1 MIDDAE
7 GEVRLWMTARSTKS
21 AEVAVAAN
29 AEAKDAAFGEFEAVV
44 VEGNR

>member
-21 AEVAVAAN
+21 AEVVVATN
-29 AEAKDAAFGEFEAVV
+29 A
-44 VEGNR
+44 